1 MDPSKCTGCGEC
13 AKVCPVECSNEYNQG
28 LNNRRAAFRRYPQA
42 VPGAFAIEKHGTSP
56 CKATCPAHISV
67 QGYVALTAQGKYQEA
82 LKLIKEENPL
92 PAICGR
98 VCHHPCESA
107 CMRGEVDEPVAIDSI
122 KRFLA
127 DLDLNSETRFVP
139 EIKEKRDE
147 KVAIIGSGPAGLSCA
162 YYLAIE
168 GYRVTV
174 FEKLPVLG
182 GMLTVGIPSYRL
194 PKKTIEAE
202 IQVLRD
208 MGVEFKTGVEIGKD
222 FTVSQL
228 RDQGYKAFFI
238 GIGAQEC
245 KALGIPGEELEGV
258 VPGVEYLRDIN
269 LGKEVSLGDR
279 VAVIGGGN
287 VAMDTVRTALRNGSA
302 KPFIIYRRSE
312 HEMPANEEEI
322 LECREEGIEI
332 MTLTNPIRIIGEKG
346 RVRAVE
352 CVRMQLG
359 EPDASGRRRP
369 VAIPGSEFVMEVDAL
384 VPAIGQESDWACLT
398 DDCACKLTDWGT
410 MKVHPLTCQTHDSDI
425 FAGGDAVTGPKT
437 VIEAIAAGKQ
447 AAISIGRYIRGE
459 DIEAGREREWEAVQE
474 VATEGYDR
482 IPRARMPVMS
492 PEIRTGNF
500 EEVQLGLTEEQV
512 RAEANRCLSCGVCSE
527 CYQCVEACLAKAIDH
542 DELPKE
548 LELNVGAIIAAPG
561 FRAFDPS
568 KLDTYG
574 YGNFPNVVTSM
585 EFERFLSPSGPTQG
599 HLVRP
604 SDHQEPKKIAWIQC
618 VGSRDRQ
625 HEAHTYCSGVCC
637 MYAIKEAMVAKEHCP
652 DGLDTAIFYMDMRTY
667 GKDFEKYY
675 NRAKDKYGVRFIR
688 SRVHTVDPIPGSGSV
703 TIQYANEAGEQ
714 AEEEFDMVVLSVGVE
729 TSPETVELAKRLGID
744 VTEHNFAL
752 TGGFTPVNSSR
763 PGVYVSGL
771 FQGPKDIPQSVM
783 EASAAACAAAADL
796 ASARGSQVTVKEI
809 PVEKD
814 ISEEAP
820 RIGVFV
826 CNCGINI
833 ASVVDVKD
841 VTKYAATLPNVVYT
855 TDYLFTCSQD
865 SQEKVKEIIKENR
878 LNRVV
883 VAACSPRT
891 HEPLFQETLKD
902 CGLNKYLFEMANI
915 RDQDSWVHQKEPEAA
930 TLKAKD
936 LVRMSVARASLL
948 RPLVETS
955 LTVNP
960 RALVVGGGI
969 AGMTAALGLA
979 RQGFESILVEK
990 GADLG
995 GMARNISHTIDGLDV
1010 SEYLEKL
1017 VGEVRANSKIEVLT
1031 GARLSG
1037 VSGYKGNFVSRIENG
1052 AGGSREIDHGA
1063 IIVATGAREYKPTEF
1078 LYGQSDRIMTQLEL
1092 GKLVSNNPGDI
1103 SKWNRVIMIQCV
1115 GSRNVENPNCSRI
1128 CCQGAVKHA
1137 LELKQLNPEMDVV
1150 VFYRDMRTYGVL
1162 EDYYTKAR
1170 QAGVLFVRFDEKH
1183 PPEVSMDSQWPLSVS
1198 FVDHVLRRPVKMSAD
1213 AVILS
1218 AATLAEE
1225 NEELA
1230 MLLKV
1235 PRNPE
1240 GFFIEAHVK
1249 LRPVDFASE
1258 GMYLCGTA
1266 HGPKLIPETIAQSMA
1281 AAARAASFL
1290 SSKDVTVGGVVAH
1303 VEPSL
1308 CAACLVCVRNCPYG
1322 VPRINDQDVSEINEA
1337 LCQGCGICASE
1348 CPAKAI
1354 RLGHYADDQI
1364 MIKVD
1369 ALLEGV
1375 I

>member
-13 AKVCPVECSNEYNQG
+13 AKVCPVECKNEYNEG
-28 LNNRRAAFRRYPQA
+28 LDVRRAAFRKYAQA
-42 VPGAFAIEKHGTSP
+42 VPGAFSIEKRGTSP

-67 QGYVALTAQGKYQEA
+67 QGYVALTAQGKYREA

-98 VCHHPCESA
+98 VCDHPCETD
-107 CMRGEVDEPVAIDSI
+107 CTRGEFDEPVAIDSI

-127 DLDLNSETRFVP
+127 DLDLSSETRFVP
-139 EIKEKRDE
+139 QIKEKRDE

-174 FEKLPVLG
+174 FEKLPVPG

-194 PKKTIEAE
+194 PKNIIEAE
-202 IQVLRD
+202 IQVIRD

-222 FTVSQL
+222 FTISQL
-228 RDQGYKAFFI
+228 RDQGYKAFFM

-245 KALGIPGEELEGV
+245 KALSIPGEELEGV

-269 LGKEVSLGDR
+269 LGKKVPLGDR

-287 VAMDTVRTALRNGSA
+287 VAMDTVRTALRNGSS
-302 KPFIIYRRSE
+302 KPFIVYRRSE
-312 HEMPANEEEI
+312 KEMPANEEEI
-322 LECREEGIEI
+322 HECREEGIEI
-332 MTLTNPIRIIGEKG
+332 MTLTNPKRVIGENG
-346 RVRAVE
+346 RVKAVE
-352 CVRMQLG
+352 CERMELG

-369 VAIPGSEFVMEVDAL
+369 VAIAGSEFIMEVDAV

-398 DDCACKLTDWGT
+398 EECACRLTDWGT
-410 MKVHPLTCQTHDSDI
+410 MTIDPLTQQTHDPDI

-437 VIEAIAAGKQ
+437 VIKAIAAGKQ

-459 DIEAGREREWEAVQE
+459 DLSAGREKEWQAVREVS
-474 VATEGYDR
+474 TEGYDR
-482 IPRARMPVMS
+482 MPRARMPVVS
-492 PEIRTGNF
+492 PEVRTGNF
-500 EEVQLGLTEEQV
+500 EEVQLGFTEEQV
-512 RAEANRCLSCGVCSE
+512 RAEAARCLSCGVCSE
-527 CYQCVEACLAKAIDH
+527 CYQCVEACLANAVCHEAQPRPI
-542 DELPKE
+542 
-548 LELNVGAIIAAPG
+548 ELNVGAIIAAPG

-568 KLDTYG
+568 KLDTHG
-574 YGNFPNVVTSM
+574 YGKFPNVVTSM
-585 EFERFLSPSGPTQG
+585 EFERILSPSGPTQG

-625 HEAHTYCSGVCC
+625 HGAHTYCSGVCC
-637 MYAIKEAMVAKEHCP
+637 MYAIKESMVAKEHCP
-652 DGLDTAIFYMDMRTY
+652 EGLDTAIFYMDMRTY

-675 NRAKDKYGVRFIR
+675 NRARDKHGVRFIR
-688 SRVHTVDPIPGSGSV
+688 SRVHTVDPVPGSDNVS
-703 TIQYANEAGEQ
+703 IQYTNEAGEQ
-714 AEEEFDMVVLSVGVE
+714 LAEQFDMIVLSVGVE
-729 TSPETVELAKRLGID
+729 TTPETVELAKRLGID
-744 VTEHNFAL
+744 VTDHNFAQ
-752 TGGFTPVNSSR
+752 TGGFAPVSASR
-763 PGVYVSGL
+763 PGMYVCGL
-771 FQGPKDIPQSVM
+771 FQGPKDIPSSVM
-783 EASAAACAAAADL
+783 EASAAACAAAIDL
-796 ASARGSQVTVKEI
+796 APARGSQVKIREV
-809 PVEKD
+809 PPEKD
-814 ISEEAP
+814 FSEQEP
-820 RIGVFV
+820 RIGVFI

-833 ASVVDVKD
+833 ASVVDVKE
-841 VTKYAATLPNVVYT
+841 VTRYAATLPNVVYS

-865 SQEKVKEIIKENR
+865 SQEKVKEIIKENG

-891 HEPLFQETLKD
+891 HEPLFQETMKD
-902 CGLNKYLFEMANI
+902 SGLNKYLFEMANI
-915 RDQDSWVHQKEPEAA
+915 RDQDAWVHQKEPVLA
-930 TLKAKD
+930 TEKAKD
-936 LVRMSVARASLL
+936 LIRMSVARASLL
-948 RPLVETS
+948 KPLVEKS

-960 RALVVGGGI
+960 RALIVGGGI

-979 RQGFESILVEK
+979 RQGFETIIVEK
-990 GADLG
+990 NAELG
-995 GMARNISHTIDGLDV
+995 GMARNIPHTIEGLNV

-1017 VGEVRANSKIEVLT
+1017 TAQIRENAKIEVLT
-1031 GARLSG
+1031 GARLTG
-1037 VSGYKGNFVSRIENG
+1037 VSGYKGNFVSKIENG
-1052 AGGSREIDHGA
+1052 AGGPREVSHGV
-1063 IIVATGAREYKPTEF
+1063 IIVATGAHEYKPKEF
-1078 LYGQSDRIMTQLEL
+1078 LYGESDRVITQVEL
-1092 GKLVSNNPGDI
+1092 GQLVKNNPGEV
-1103 SKWNRVIMIQCV
+1103 SKWGRAIMIQCV
-1115 GSRNVENPNCSRI
+1115 GSRNDENPNCSRI

-1150 VFYRDMRTYGVL
+1150 VLYRDMRTYGVL

-1170 QAGVLFVRFDEKH
+1170 QNGVLFVRFDKNS
-1183 PPEVSMDSQWPLSVS
+1183 PPEVAQDSKWPLSVS
-1198 FVDHVLRRPVKMSAD
+1198 FMDHVLQRPVQMSAD

-1218 AATLAEE
+1218 AATLPEE
-1225 NEELA
+1225 NDELA
-1230 MLLKV
+1230 GLLKV

-1258 GMYLCGTA
+1258 GIYLCGTA
-1266 HGPKLIPETIAQSMA
+1266 HSPKLISESIAQAMA

-1290 SSKDVTVGGVVAH
+1290 SAKEVTVGGVVAE
-1303 VEPSL
+1303 VEPRL
-1308 CAACLVCVRNCPYG
+1308 CAACLVCVRSCPYG
-1322 VPRINDQDVSEINEA
+1322 VPRINESDVSEINEA
-1337 LCQGCGICASE
+1337 LCQGCGVCVSE

-1354 RLGHYADDQI
+1354 RLGHYTDDQI

-1369 ALLEGV
+1369 ALLEGA